1 MLGMPVFVMKAT
13 MPHSEYIGWLSLLRY
28 EEPDVTEMQLA
39 TLTMVVANA
48 LGGKSKVKDFLVR
61 KPDNKSV
68 SNGKEMSMDAIKGVF
83 GGVAVP
89 QK

>member
-1 MLGMPVFVMKAT
+1 MKAT
-13 MPHSEYIGWLSLLRY
+13 IPHSEYIGWLSFLRY

-39 TLTMVVANA
+39 TLTMVAANA
-48 LGGKSKVKDFLVR
+48 LGGKSKTKDFLVR

-68 SNGKEMSMDAIKGVF
+68 SNKEMSAAAIKSVF